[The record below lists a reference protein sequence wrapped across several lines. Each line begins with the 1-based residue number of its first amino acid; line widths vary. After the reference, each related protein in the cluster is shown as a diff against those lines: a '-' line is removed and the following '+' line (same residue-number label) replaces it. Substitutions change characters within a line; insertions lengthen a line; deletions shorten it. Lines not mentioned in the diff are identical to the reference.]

1 MPVPWTMLGAIFK
14 FLAPNIPEIIATVK
28 TLKKEQQR
36 EKVELDDTATR
47 VLELERRLAAQ
58 LQLVEQLTTQL
69 AKLEK
74 AFVWALWA
82 SIFAAVLALIALGVV
97 FLTPSF

>member
-1 MPVPWTMLGAIFK
+1 MAIPWTILGALFK

-36 EKVELDDTATR
+36 EKIELDDTAAR
-47 VLELERRLAAQ
+47 MIELEKRIAAQ
-58 LQLVEQLTTQL
+58 LQLIEQLTAQL

-74 AFVWALWA
+74 AFMWALWA
-82 SIFAAVLALIALGVV
+82 SLFALVLATIALGIV
-97 FLTPSF
+97 FFK